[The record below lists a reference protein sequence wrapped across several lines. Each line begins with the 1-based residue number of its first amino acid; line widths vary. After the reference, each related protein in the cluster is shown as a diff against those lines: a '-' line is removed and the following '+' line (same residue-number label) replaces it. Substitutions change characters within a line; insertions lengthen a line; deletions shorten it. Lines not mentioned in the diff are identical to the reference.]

1 MSNVTSG
8 VKSYTD
14 SPTLLQYQ
22 PKKEFTQDD
31 MPYLTVKRHQL
42 PAIESNPSLSETLN
56 SMFLPR
62 EWEENGKKF
71 IQYVS
76 PEPAT
81 REKARDLFKALDE
94 KIKERQAREKGICP
108 VREELYSQ
116 CFDEI
121 IRQVTIE
128 CPERG
133 LLLLRVRDE
142 IKMTIASYQTLYESA
157 ILFGIRKQL
166 QAEAGKEELKKKK
179 EELEARKKKLTDKK
193 LQLENKLKAFDKQI
207 AERNEIE
214 NAKREEEITFLKQ
227 QNDNLEKFLNSI
239 DQAKSA

>member
-1 MSNVTSG
+1 M
-8 VKSYTD
+8 
-14 SPTLLQYQ
+14 
-22 PKKEFTQDD
+22 
-31 MPYLTVKRHQL
+31 
-42 PAIESNPSLSETLN
+42 
-56 SMFLPR
+56 
-62 EWEENGKKF
+62 
-71 IQYVS
+71 
-76 PEPAT
+76 
-81 REKARDLFKALDE
+81 
-94 KIKERQAREKGICP
+94 
-108 VREELYSQ
+108 REELYSQ

-179 EELEARKKKLTDKK
+179 QELEARKKKLTDKK

>member
-1 MSNVTSG
+1 MSESG
-8 VKSYTD
+8 VKNYTD
-14 SPTLLQYQ
+14 SNTLLQYQ
-22 PKKEFTQDD
+22 GKIELNADDPSYSNQKKNETSN
-31 MPYLTVKRHQL
+31 
-42 PAIESNPSLSETLN
+42 INSNPSLSETLN

-62 EWEENGKKF
+62 EWDENGKRF

-179 EELEARKKKLTDKK
+179 EELEAKKKKWTDKK

-207 AERNEIE
+207 AERNQIE
-214 NAKREEEITFLKQ
+214 SAKREEEITFLKQ
-227 QNDNLEKFLNSI
+227 QYENLEKFLQSI
-239 DQAKSA
+239 DQAKNA

>member
-1 MSNVTSG
+1 MSSNG
-8 VKSYTD
+8 VKNYTE
-14 SPTLLQYQ
+14 SNTLLQYQ
-22 PKKEFTQDD
+22 GKIELNPDDPSYIAQKKRETSSID
-31 MPYLTVKRHQL
+31 
-42 PAIESNPSLSETLN
+42 SNPSLSETLN

-133 LLLLRVRDE
+133 LLLVKVRDE

-157 ILFGIRKQL
+157 ILFGIRKQI
-166 QAEAGKEELKKKK
+166 QTEAGKEDLKNRLLTLEDRKKELIKKK
-179 EELEARKKKLTDKK
+179 E
-193 LQLENKLKAFDKQI
+193 QLDNKLKAFDKTI
-207 AERNEIE
+207 AERNQIE
-214 NAKREEEITFLKQ
+214 TAKREEQSAFLRQQNENLDKFLK
-227 QNDNLEKFLNSI
+227 SI
-239 DQAKSA
+239 DGGKS

>member
-1 MSNVTSG
+1 MSSNG
-8 VKSYTD
+8 VKNYTE
-14 SPTLLQYQ
+14 SNTLLQYQ
-22 PKKEFTQDD
+22 GKIELNSDDPSYSNQKKLETS
-31 MPYLTVKRHQL
+31 
-42 PAIESNPSLSETLN
+42 AIDSNPSLSETLN
-56 SMFLPR
+56 AMFLPR

-94 KIKERQAREKGICP
+94 KIRERQAREKGICP

-179 EELEARKKKLTDKK
+179 EDLEERKKKQTEKK

-207 AERNEIE
+207 AERDEIE
-214 NAKREEEITFLKQ
+214 RAKREEEIKFLKQ
-227 QNDNLEKFLNSI
+227 QNDNLEKFLQSI
-239 DQAKSA
+239 DQAKSV

>member
-1 MSNVTSG
+1 M
-8 VKSYTD
+8 
-14 SPTLLQYQ
+14 
-22 PKKEFTQDD
+22 
-31 MPYLTVKRHQL
+31 
-42 PAIESNPSLSETLN
+42 
-56 SMFLPR
+56 
-62 EWEENGKKF
+62 
-71 IQYVS
+71 
-76 PEPAT
+76 
-81 REKARDLFKALDE
+81 LF
-94 KIKERQAREKGICP
+94 R
-108 VREELYSQ
+108 S
-116 CFDEI
+116 
-121 IRQVTIE
+121 TIE

-166 QAEAGKEELKKKK
+166 QAEEGKEELRKKK

>member
-1 MSNVTSG
+1 MANATAG
-8 VKSYTD
+8 VKAYTE

-22 PKKEFTQDD
+22 PKKEVGQEDLPF
-31 MPYLTVKRHQL
+31 LSLKKRQL
-42 PAIESNPSLSETLN
+42 PAIESNPSIEDALN
-56 SMFLPR
+56 AIFPPKI
-62 EWEENGKKF
+62 WDENNKRY

-76 PEPAT
+76 QEPAT

-157 ILFGIRKQL
+157 ILFGIKKQL
-166 QAEAGKEELKKKK
+166 
-179 EELEARKKKLTDKK
+179 
-193 LQLENKLKAFDKQI
+193 
-207 AERNEIE
+207 
-214 NAKREEEITFLKQ
+214 
-227 QNDNLEKFLNSI
+227 
-239 DQAKSA
+239 

>member
-1 MSNVTSG
+1 MANTTTG
-8 VKSYTD
+8 VKAYTE

-22 PKKEFTQDD
+22 PKKEVTQEDLIFLS
-31 MPYLTVKRHQL
+31 PKKRQL
-42 PAIESNPSLSETLN
+42 PAIESNPSIPDALN
-56 SMFLPR
+56 AIFPPLIS
-62 EWEENGKKF
+62 EENGKRY

-76 PEPAT
+76 QEPAS

-166 QAEAGKEELKKKK
+166 QAESGKEELKKKL
-179 EELEARKKKLTDKK
+179 EELEKKKIELTNKK
-193 LQLENKLKAFDKQI
+193 IQLDNKLKAFDKQI
-207 AERNEIE
+207 EERNKIE
-214 NAKREEEITFLKQ
+214 AKKRENESTFLRQ
-227 QNDNLEKFLNSI
+227 QNENLEKFLKSI
-239 DQAKSA
+239 DQSKA

>member
-1 MSNVTSG
+1 MSESG
-8 VKSYTD
+8 VKNYTD
-14 SPTLLQYQ
+14 SNTLLQYQ
-22 PKKEFTQDD
+22 GKIELNADDPSYSNQKKNETSN
-31 MPYLTVKRHQL
+31 
-42 PAIESNPSLSETLN
+42 INSNPSLSETLN

-62 EWEENGKKF
+62 EWEENGKRF

-157 ILFGIRKQL
+157 ILFGIKKQL
-166 QAEAGKEELKKKK
+166 QAEAGKEELKKRK
-179 EELEARKKKLTDKK
+179 EELEMKKAKLVEKK

-207 AERNEIE
+207 EERKQIE
-214 NAKREEEITFLKQ
+214 TAKREEEIKFLKE
-227 QNDNLEKFLNSI
+227 QNENLEKFLNSI
-239 DQAKSA
+239 DQAKA

>member
-1 MSNVTSG
+1 MSESG
-8 VKSYTD
+8 VKNYTD
-14 SPTLLQYQ
+14 SNTLLQYQ
-22 PKKEFTQDD
+22 GKIELNADDPSYSNQKKNETSN
-31 MPYLTVKRHQL
+31 
-42 PAIESNPSLSETLN
+42 INSNPSLSETLN

-62 EWEENGKKF
+62 EWEENGKRF

-157 ILFGIRKQL
+157 ILLGIRKQL

-179 EELEARKKKLTDKK
+179 EELEAKKKKLTDKK

-207 AERNEIE
+207 AERNQIE
-214 NAKREEEITFLKQ
+214 SAKREEEITFLKQ
-227 QNDNLEKFLNSI
+227 QNENLEKFLQSI
-239 DQAKSA
+239 DQAKNA

>member
-1 MSNVTSG
+1 MSSNG
-8 VKSYTD
+8 VKNYTE
-14 SPTLLQYQ
+14 SNTLLQYQ
-22 PKKEFTQDD
+22 GKIELNPDDPSYLNQKKRENSTIDN
-31 MPYLTVKRHQL
+31 
-42 PAIESNPSLSETLN
+42 NPSLSETLN
-56 SMFLPR
+56 AMFLPR
-62 EWEENGKKF
+62 EWEESGKKF

-157 ILFGIRKQL
+157 ILFGIKKQL
-166 QAEAGKEELKKKK
+166 QAEAGKEELKKRK
-179 EELEARKKKLTDKK
+179 EELEEKKRKLTEKK
-193 LQLENKLKAFDKQI
+193 IQLENKLKAFDKQVE
-207 AERNEIE
+207 ERKQIE
-214 NAKREEEITFLKQ
+214 NAKREEEIKFLKE
-227 QNDNLEKFLNSI
+227 QNENLEKFLNSI
-239 DQAKSA
+239 DQAKAS

>member
-1 MSNVTSG
+1 
-8 VKSYTD
+8 
-14 SPTLLQYQ
+14 
-22 PKKEFTQDD
+22 
-31 MPYLTVKRHQL
+31 
-42 PAIESNPSLSETLN
+42 
-56 SMFLPR
+56 MFLPR

-157 ILFGIRKQL
+157 ILFGIKKQL
-166 QAEAGKEELKKKK
+166 QAEAGKEELKKRK
-179 EELEARKKKLTDKK
+179 EELELRKKKLIEKK
-193 LQLENKLKAFDKQI
+193 LQLENKLKG
-207 AERNEIE
+207 
-214 NAKREEEITFLKQ
+214 
-227 QNDNLEKFLNSI
+227 
-239 DQAKSA
+239 

>member
-1 MSNVTSG
+1 MG
-8 VKSYTD
+8 VKSYTE
-14 SPTLLQYQ
+14 SKSLLQYEG
-22 PKKEFTQDD
+22 KVELGEEHESSFGSGAKN
-31 MPYLTVKRHQL
+31 KQL
-42 PAIESNPSLSETLN
+42 PPIESNPGIKETLY

-76 PEPAT
+76 SEPAT

-94 KIKERQAREKGICP
+94 KIKERHAREKGICP

-116 CFDEI
+116 CFDDI

-142 IKMTIASYQTLYESA
+142 IKMTIASYQTLYDSA
-157 ILFGIRKQL
+157 ILFGIRKKL
-166 QAEAGKEELKKKK
+166 QAESGKEELKKR
-179 EELEARKKKLTDKK
+179 LEDQDKKKIELANKK
-193 LQLENKLKAFDKQI
+193 IQLDNKLKAFEKQI
-207 AERNEIE
+207 QERNQIE
-214 NAKREEEITFLKQ
+214 TAKREHESAFLRQQNESLDKFLK
-227 QNDNLEKFLNSI
+227 SI
-239 DQAKSA
+239 DNSSK

>member
-1 MSNVTSG
+1 MSSNG
-8 VKSYTD
+8 IKNYTE
-14 SPTLLQYQ
+14 SNTLLQYQ
-22 PKKEFTQDD
+22 GKIELGPDD
-31 MPYLTVKRHQL
+31 PSYLSQKRNENST
-42 PAIESNPSLSETLN
+42 IDNNPSLSETLN
-56 SMFLPR
+56 AMFLPR

-94 KIKERQAREKGICP
+94 KIKERQAREKGICA

-157 ILFGIRKQL
+157 VLFGIRKQL
-166 QAEAGKEELKKKK
+166 QAEAGKEELKKKL
-179 EELEARKKKLTDKK
+179 EELEKKKVELTNKK
-193 LQLENKLKAFDKQI
+193 IQLDNKLKAFDKQI
-207 AERNEIE
+207 SERNQIE
-214 NAKREEEITFLKQ
+214 AKKREEESAFLRQ
-227 QNDNLEKFLNSI
+227 QNENLEKFLKSI
-239 DQAKSA
+239 DQTKN

>member
-1 MSNVTSG
+1 MSSNG
-8 VKSYTD
+8 VKNYTE
-14 SPTLLQYQ
+14 SNTLLQYQ
-22 PKKEFTQDD
+22 GKIELNSDDPSYLSQKKRENS
-31 MPYLTVKRHQL
+31 
-42 PAIESNPSLSETLN
+42 AIDNNPSLSETLN
-56 SMFLPR
+56 AMFLPR
-62 EWEENGKKF
+62 EWEESGKKF

-166 QAEAGKEELKKKK
+166 QAEEGKEELKKKK
-179 EELEARKKKLTDKK
+179 EELEINKKKLIEKK
-193 LQLENKLKAFDKQI
+193 LQLENKLKAFDKQVE
-207 AERNEIE
+207 ERKQIE
-214 NAKREEEITFLKQ
+214 EAKREEEIKFLKE
-227 QNDNLEKFLNSI
+227 QNENLEKFLNSI
-239 DQAKSA
+239 DQSKAI